1 MNVIL
6 SYLSTNHDIKTK
18 HAPAVLVSIYKT
30 LQKELWFIKAGRFS
44 LFYKYGERK
53 INTRVCFLFLVAPVS
68 LRLSFL
74 HLYTGLIVYM
84 SVHPSPLHVCVY
96 VIVKYLSFHPH
107 IHPRH
112 HPRAPSWRAH
122 TPLLAHLLWAGGLVK
137 ASCLQ
142 ALLPTKISYRFPL
155 ISACWCCTPANE
167 TVCDH
172 RTALSTLER
181 RLPRRRLTLCA

>member
-1 MNVIL
+1 M
-6 SYLSTNHDIKTK
+6 H
-18 HAPAVLVSIYKT
+18 
-30 LQKELWFIKAGRFS
+30 
-44 LFYKYGERK
+44 
-53 INTRVCFLFLVAPVS
+53 VCFLFLVASVS
-68 LRLSFL
+68 LCSSFL
-74 HLYTGLIVYM
+74 HLHTGLIVYL
-84 SVHPSPLHVCVY
+84 SVRPSISASCVC

-112 HPRAPSWRAH
+112 HPLAPSWRVH

-155 ISACWCCTPANE
+155 ISACCCCTPANE

-181 RLPRRRLTLCA
+181 RLPRRCLTLCAGEGRHI